1 MEPSRREQFAEHVER
16 AKRMHQTGDLSEALK
31 EYRQAIEFASDAKTR
46 KAVQKHIDELHDMVT
61 FVNTVENEGPDSS
74 ERIKDWIQANL
85 VALWGGAIV
94 TALVLL
100 AVLIFPPLLQALKG
114 NSSAQPLPSPSAS
127 SELPDKIAEAEGNSE
142 SGELKG
148 KRDSTALEIEESDSR
163 VTLTVPDYIL
173 EPFPSK
179 YIVLPEAALFSEAPP
194 AQGVDPV
201 KKLPQNSQVLLVG
214 KTAAADWLQIRL
226 PDRQD
231 YWVSAA
237 SLGDNRVKSPAEI
250 DAEIKAALGGKYW
263 EIDIEG
269 GAAPFTYFLH
279 VNAPTP
285 EIAYTALLE
294 AYRHYAGRQLLKLYN
309 THTHQP
315 LKTIEVEATP
325 PQFQGLPPQ
334 IPVHLELFSV
344 TPSHER
350 ASLGAKDLQLLR
362 TPSQRYRLRQPL
374 EGL

>member
-31 EYRQAIEFASDAKTR
+31 EYRQAIAFASDAKTR
-46 KAVQKHIDELHDMVT
+46 KSVQKHIDELHEMVT
-61 FVNTVENEGPDSS
+61 FVNTVDSEGPDSG

-85 VALWGGAIV
+85 VTLWGGAIV
-94 TALVLL
+94 LALVLL
-100 AVLIFPPLLQALKG
+100 ATLVFPPLMQALKG
-114 NSSAQPLPSPSAS
+114 SGAQPLPSPSS
-127 SELPDKIAEAEGNSE
+127 SAELPDKIAEADGNSE

-148 KRDSTALEIEESDSR
+148 KRDSAALEVEESDSR

-179 YIVLPEAALFSEAPP
+179 YIVLPEADLYSQATPPEGTAP
-194 AQGVDPV
+194 AR
-201 KKLPQNSQVLLVG
+201 KLEQNSQVLLVG
-214 KTAAADWLQIRL
+214 KTKTADWLQIRL

-237 SLGDNRVKSPAEI
+237 SLGDNRVKTPAEI

-263 EIDIEG
+263 GIEIEG
-269 GAAPFTYFLH
+269 GSAPFTYFLH
-279 VNAPTP
+279 VNAPNP
-285 EIAYTALLE
+285 EFAYAALLE
-294 AYRHYAGRQLLKLYN
+294 AYRHYAGRQLLKLHN
-309 THTHQP
+309 AHTHQP
-315 LKTIEVEATP
+315 LKTIEVEAAT
-325 PQFQGLPPQ
+325 PQFHGQPAQ
-334 IPVHLELFSV
+334 IPVHLELFGV
-344 TPSHER
+344 TRSNER